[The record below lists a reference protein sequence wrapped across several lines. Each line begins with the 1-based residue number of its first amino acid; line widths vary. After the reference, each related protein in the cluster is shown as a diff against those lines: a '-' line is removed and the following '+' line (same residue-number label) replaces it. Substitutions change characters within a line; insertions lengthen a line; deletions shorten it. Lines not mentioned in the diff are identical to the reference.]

1 MILSVN
7 QPYFAPFPGF
17 FYKILRSDIF
27 VILDQVQ
34 FPRGTTWL
42 SRNRFKNDQGTL
54 WMTIPV
60 WKKGLGLQRIDQVRI
75 DYEGRWSRK
84 HMASLKNAYQNA
96 PYFEAH
102 VPFLEG
108 LFSGKFE
115 KLVDLNLE
123 IIHYLVLNLGI
134 HSRIM
139 LLSEMDLE
147 EHGDRL
153 ILETCRQMEAT
164 QFLAQRPAKKFID
177 TSLLIE
183 AGIKVDFFTP
193 PGPVYPQLWG
203 NFIPN
208 LSAFDL
214 LFNCGPKARE
224 ILVRRKQSIH

>member
-7 QPYFAPFPGF
+7 QPYFAPFQGF

-60 WKKGLGLQRIDQVRI
+60 WKKGLGLQKIDKVRI
-75 DYEGRWSRK
+75 DYEGRWARK
-84 HMASLKNAYQNA
+84 HMSSLQNAYQNA
-96 PYFEAH
+96 PYFEEH
-102 VPFLEG
+102 VPFLAG

-123 IIHYLVLNLGI
+123 IIHYLVMKLGI
-134 HSRIM
+134 HCRIM
-139 LLSEMDLE
+139 LLSEMGIDDR
-147 EHGDRL
+147 GDRL
-153 ILETCRQMEAT
+153 ILEICRRTGAT
-164 QFLAQRPAKKFID
+164 IFLAQSPTKKFID
-177 TSLLIE
+177 ASLFIE
-183 AGIKVDFFTP
+183 AGVSLEFFSP

-203 NFIPN
+203 DFIPN
-208 LSAFDL
+208 LSVFDL
-214 LFNCGPKARE
+214 LLNCGPKAGE
-224 ILVRRKQSIH
+224 ILMKKK